1 MVIVFI
7 WSAISA
13 RKVAISA
20 RRVAR
25 YPRRKAAISRRKA
38 AISAGVGGGFVSF
51 IKARY
56 YTGFAVW
63 INKVKGW
70 QGVIFFESSTENGK
84 PFAGWPFL
92 PVDKS
97 KTRKPARCVVL
108 PRGGCRC
115 RAGVSI
121 TGGAVSL
128 VVGKNAVKGLHSGG

>member
-7 WSAISA
+7 SAAISA

-51 IKARY
+51 MNSLY
-56 YTGFAVW
+56 YTLLAVC
-63 INKVKGW
+63 INKVKGL
-70 QGVIFFESSTENGK
+70 QGLIFCKSSTENGK

-97 KTRKPARCVVL
+97 KTRKPARGVVL
-108 PRGGCRC
+108 PRGGVDQARVNLA
-115 RAGVSI
+115 AGCV
-121 TGGAVSL
+121 VSL
-128 VVGKNAVKGLHSGG
+128 CVVK